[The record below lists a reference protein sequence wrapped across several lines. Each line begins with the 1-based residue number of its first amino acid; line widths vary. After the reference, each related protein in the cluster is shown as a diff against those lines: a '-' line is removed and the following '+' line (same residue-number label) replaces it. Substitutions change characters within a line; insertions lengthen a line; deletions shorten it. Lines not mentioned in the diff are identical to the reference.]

1 MNTKRIQE
9 LLKINPSLVTEVIN
23 ICADE
28 ARRYT
33 LKTSGLS
40 EDFGGVTNVEIEI
53 RKLYESS
60 N

>member
-1 MNTKRIQE
+1 MNEIQK
-9 LLKINPSLVTEVIN
+9 LLAEHPEVVRKVID
-23 ICADE
+23 ICAKE

-53 RKLYESS
+53 RKLYEGS

>member
-33 LKTSGLS
+33 LKTSGIS

-53 RKLYESS
+53 RKLYEGSH
-60 N
+60 

>member
-53 RKLYESS
+53 RKLYEGSH
-60 N
+60 

>member
-1 MNTKRIQE
+1 MNSQRIQE

-40 EDFGGVTNVEIEI
+40 EDFGGITNVEIEI
-53 RKLYESS
+53 RKLYEDS

>member
-1 MNTKRIQE
+1 MNSQRIQE

-53 RKLYESS
+53 RKLYEGSH
-60 N
+60 

>member
-1 MNTKRIQE
+1 MNTERIQE

-40 EDFGGVTNVEIEI
+40 ENFGGITNVEIQI
-53 RKLYESS
+53 RKLYEGS

>member
-53 RKLYESS
+53 RKLYEDS

>member
-1 MNTKRIQE
+1 MNTERIQE
-9 LLKINPSLVTEVIN
+9 LLKMNPSLVTEVIN

-40 EDFGGVTNVEIEI
+40 ENFGGITNVEIQI
-53 RKLYESS
+53 RKLYEGS

>member
-1 MNTKRIQE
+1 MNTERIQE

-53 RKLYESS
+53 RKLYEGSH
-60 N
+60 

>member
-1 MNTKRIQE
+1 MNTERIQE

-53 RKLYESS
+53 RKLYEGS

>member
-53 RKLYESS
+53 RKLYEGS

>member
-1 MNTKRIQE
+1 MNTERIQE

-40 EDFGGVTNVEIEI
+40 EDFGGITNVEIEI
-53 RKLYESS
+53 RKLYEGS

>member
-33 LKTSGLS
+33 FRANGIS
-40 EDFGGVTNVEIEI
+40 EDYNGYTNVEKEI
-53 RKLYESS
+53 RKLYEGS

>member
-1 MNTKRIQE
+1 MNQQRIQE
-9 LLKINPSLVTEVIN
+9 LLKMNPSLVTEVIN

-60 N
+60 H

>member
-1 MNTKRIQE
+1 MNSQRIQE

-40 EDFGGVTNVEIEI
+40 ENFGGVTNVEIEI
-53 RKLYESS
+53 RKLYEGSH
-60 N
+60 